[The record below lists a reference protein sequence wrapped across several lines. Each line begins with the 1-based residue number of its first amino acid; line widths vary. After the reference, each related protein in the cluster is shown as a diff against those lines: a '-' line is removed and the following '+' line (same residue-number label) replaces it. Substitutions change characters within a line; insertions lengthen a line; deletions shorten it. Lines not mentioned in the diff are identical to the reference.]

1 MESVPQGEEDE
12 GAALADVAVV
22 HELEP
27 LVDVGGGPVVGVN
40 VEGLDQV
47 TEPGGGLQPDELDV
61 GAPLPVHPTVL
72 AHTIKAE
79 AGDDADPL

>member
-27 LVDVGGGPVVGVN
+27 LVDVGGGPVVGVD

-47 TEPGGGLQPDELDV
+47 TEPDRGL
-61 GAPLPVHPTVL
+61 VL
-72 AHTIKAE
+72 
-79 AGDDADPL
+79 GSSRS